1 MIPLPAE
8 PSPRTHRPIA
18 IRGTALA
25 LRVAGFAGLAFAAL
39 LVALAATPAVPVTV
53 FGQTVQVGAVAPSP
67 EMGWS
72 GPGQADLFGQGPV
85 QTVQRFQGPVRPRV
99 VWERF
104 NRDAEASAF
113 IQVTTVEGRRRIT
126 TGAPAVGAALAEAW
140 TQYFVRLVS
149 VAGLAGTLGHL
160 LAVAVT
166 AIVRGPHARVRH
178 APHRVWPLALSAS
191 LSMAVTAGAALLT
204 VSSAREHLAGVSTL
218 ADLTGTAS
226 LVPAPIAAGPERAD
240 VEVAVI
246 GDSTAAGVGN
256 TAIDRPSDADIACAR
271 SADAY
276 AEVLQSATGWVVENL
291 ACASA
296 TIPEGLLGPQPRR
309 PVTPPAQVGVLKSMP
324 GLRVVVVSVGANDIG
339 WSDLIT
345 YCYGMPRCDDR
356 ASERLLQRRLDS
368 FRLHYAQLLQQLSD
382 LPSRPEVIVT
392 GYYDPFGAA
401 FDCPALR
408 DPEVAQDAPV
418 GYGFAPDETRD
429 LDEVLRQKVDPL
441 RSAVAQL
448 NMVLQQGADAFGFAH
463 VQPSFEG
470 HALCSAQ
477 PWVQGLS
484 DPYPFHPN
492 AAGELAI
499 AAAQLPELVALM
511 PSRVERR

>member
-1 MIPLPAE
+1 MIPSTPD
-8 PSPRTHRPIA
+8 PRPRTQRATA
-18 IRGTALA
+18 IRWVAMALRAGGFAALA
-25 LRVAGFAGLAFAAL
+25 FTAL
-39 LVALAATPAVPVTV
+39 LVALAATPPVPVTV
-53 FGQTVQVGAVAPSP
+53 FGQAVQVGAVAPSP
-67 EMGWS
+67 SMGWS

-85 QTVQRFQGPVRPRV
+85 QTIQRFQGPVRPRV

-104 NRDAEASAF
+104 NRDSEASAF
-113 IQVTTVEGRRRIT
+113 IQVTTVDGRRRVT
-126 TGAPAVGAALAEAW
+126 TQAPAVGAALAEAW

-149 VAGLAGTLGHL
+149 VAGLVGALGHL
-160 LAVAVT
+160 LAVAVV
-166 AIVRGPHARVRH
+166 AIVRGPHAHVRH

-204 VSSAREHLAGVSTL
+204 VSSARDHLAGVSTL

-226 LVPAPIAAGPERAD
+226 LVPAPAAAGPQRAD

-256 TAIDRPSDADIACAR
+256 AAIPDPTDADIACAR

-276 AEVLQSATGWVVENL
+276 AAVLQSATGRTVENL

-296 TIPEGLLGPQPRR
+296 TIPEGLLGAQPRR
-309 PVTPPAQVGVLKSMP
+309 PVTPPAQVGALKSMP
-324 GLRVVVVSVGANDIG
+324 SLRVVLVSIGANDIG

-382 LPSRPEVIVT
+382 LPSRPEVIIT
-392 GYYDPFGAA
+392 GYYDPFGDS
-401 FDCPALR
+401 FDCPAVQ
-408 DPEVAQDAPV
+408 DPDVADDAPV
-418 GYGFAPDETRD
+418 GYGFGPDESRD
-429 LDEVLRQKVDPL
+429 VAQVLRRKVDPL
-441 RSAVAQL
+441 RSAVTQL
-448 NMVLQQGADAFGFAH
+448 NTVLQQGAEAFGFAH

-470 HALCSAQ
+470 HALCSPQ

-499 AAAQLPELVALM
+499 AAAQLPQLVTLLPAGAA
-511 PSRVERR
+511 RG